1 SAGDHNRCAVATC
14 LNGLSRASSRV
25 TDPGQ
30 DQTGESVM
38 RRHATIAVP
47 WAILLLVAGCSSP
60 SSRFYSLSAAPPPAV
75 APSDLSLLVHPVVI
89 PASVDR
95 AQMVV
100 SVGQNQV
107 RVDEFNRWVGPLQNG
122 IARVVAENLVAMLGT
137 PRVTV
142 TSQTLTIPDYRVAI
156 DVQRFD
162 SALGEAATVGAVLS
176 VLRIEGGRAPD
187 GRTSLRESTTA
198 ARHGAVVAAHS
209 RALARLSQDIAGAV
223 QALNRAGG

>member
-1 SAGDHNRCAVATC
+1 
-14 LNGLSRASSRV
+14 
-25 TDPGQ
+25 
-30 DQTGESVM
+30 M

-47 WAILLLVAGCSSP
+47 WAILLLVAGCTSP
-60 SSRFYSLSAAPPPAV
+60 PSRFYSLSAAPPPAA
-75 APSDLSLLVHPVVI
+75 APSELSVVVNPVII

-162 SALGEAATVGAVLS
+162 SALGEAATLDAFWT
-176 VLRIEGGRAPD
+176 VLRIKDGRTQN

-198 ARHGAVVAAHS
+198 PGYDGVAAAHS

>member
-1 SAGDHNRCAVATC
+1 
-14 LNGLSRASSRV
+14 
-25 TDPGQ
+25 
-30 DQTGESVM
+30 M
-38 RRHATIAVP
+38 RRHASIAVP
-47 WAILLLVAGCSSP
+47 WAILMLVAGCSSP

-75 APSDLSLLVHPVVI
+75 APSDLSVVVNPVII

-100 SVGQNQV
+100 TVGQNQV

-162 SALGEAATVGAVLS
+162 SALGEAATLDAFWT
-176 VLRIEGGRAPD
+176 VLRIKDGRTQS
-187 GRTSLRESTTA
+187 GRTSLREPTTA
-198 ARHGAVVAAHS
+198 PGYDGIAAAHS
-209 RALARLSQDIAGAV
+209 RALVRLSQDIAGAV
-223 QALNRAGG
+223 QAFNRAGG